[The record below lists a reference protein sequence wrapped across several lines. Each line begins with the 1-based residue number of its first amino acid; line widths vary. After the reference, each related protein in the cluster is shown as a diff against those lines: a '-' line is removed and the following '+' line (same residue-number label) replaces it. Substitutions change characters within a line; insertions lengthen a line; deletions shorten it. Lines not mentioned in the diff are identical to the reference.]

1 MAAKLSRNVKALGWV
16 SFLCDVQSETILPLL
31 PLFITQVLGL
41 NRAYLGLIE
50 GIADS
55 ASSLLKV
62 VSGWYSDKVR
72 RRKRP
77 TAAGYILSTLSKP
90 LLAFSTAGGHVLGI
104 RLADRVGK
112 GIRTAPRD
120 ALIAESAS
128 TGTLGR
134 AFGFHRMMDTFGAV
148 VGTLI
153 AYMALNFLSGGMGHR
168 MRLAFLLSAV
178 FGVAAVAVLFIFVR
192 EAAPPR
198 PAVEEAGDA
207 PISGKRRGRLAA
219 FVSVNTLFYLGMFSY
234 AFFLLRAQ
242 SLGLAVGT
250 IPLIY
255 LLYNVVYALASLPMG
270 RLADSLG
277 TKPVILLAYASYA
290 ILCFGFAFASAAW
303 HAWALFCL
311 YGIHSATVNPASR
324 ALVAGLSEA
333 RTRATA
339 LGVYHTSVG
348 LTALPASLI
357 AGVLWD
363 KYGAPA
369 PFLLAGLIA
378 LIASAAM
385 LGLPLGKKEAGSS
398 KE

>member
-1 MAAKLSRNVKALGWV
+1 MAARLSRNVKALGWV

-31 PLFITQVLGL
+31 PLFITHVLGL

-62 VSGWYSDKVR
+62 VSGWYSDKIR
-72 RRKRP
+72 LRKRP

-153 AYMALNFLSGGMGHR
+153 AYMALNFLSGGMGYR

-192 EAAPPR
+192 EVAPPS
-198 PAVEEAGDA
+198 PAVEKVGDP

-255 LLYNVVYALASLPMG
+255 LLYNVVYALASFPMG
-270 RLADSLG
+270 RLADSIG
-277 TKPVILLAYASYA
+277 AKPVILLAYASYA

-339 LGVYHTSVG
+339 LGVYHASVG
-348 LTALPASLI
+348 LAALPASLI

-369 PFLLAGLIA
+369 PFLLAGLLA

-385 LGLPLGKKEAGSS
+385 LALPLGKKEAGSS
-398 KE
+398 